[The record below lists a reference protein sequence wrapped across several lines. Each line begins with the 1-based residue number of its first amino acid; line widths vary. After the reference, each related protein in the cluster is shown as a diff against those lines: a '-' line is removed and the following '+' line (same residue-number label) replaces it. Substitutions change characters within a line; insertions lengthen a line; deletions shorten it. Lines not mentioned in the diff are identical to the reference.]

1 MSNRGSGTTAWFCA
15 CAIAVTAWALVAASP
30 SSVASGASRGEHWV
44 STWATA
50 QQLTPIVNPTWVK
63 PPPKAD
69 VHSPILPAPE
79 HLKDETVRMIVRTT
93 VGGAQVRLQL
103 SNALGYAPIIIG
115 STHIAVQDRGS
126 SIVAGTDRAVTFG
139 GQGRVKI
146 PPGAVMVSDPVDLP
160 IRPLMRLAISLYV
173 PGPVAQLTTH
183 QLGLHTTYVSPGD
196 ASASQSLPGAR
207 ENSSYFWL
215 TGVDV
220 KSGGSAQTIV
230 AFGDSI
236 TDGYATTPNADRAWP
251 SRLFERTRE
260 SPLGTGWSIVNLGI
274 SGNRVLHDGT
284 GTNALARFDRDV
296 LSRPGVRWIIFL
308 EGINDISF
316 PAIPGA
322 PEEDRITA
330 EDLIAGYRAFIENA
344 HLHGIRIM
352 GGTLLPWEGVWTFTS
367 KGEAIRQQVNE
378 WIRTGGAFDRVVDF
392 DAVTRDPAHPTR
404 LKPEYDSGD
413 HVHPNDAGN
422 HAMADAID
430 LSVFN
435 R

>member
-1 MSNRGSGTTAWFCA
+1 
-15 CAIAVTAWALVAASP
+15 
-30 SSVASGASRGEHWV
+30 
-44 STWATA
+44 
-50 QQLTPIVNPTWVK
+50 
-63 PPPKAD
+63 
-69 VHSPILPAPE
+69 
-79 HLKDETVRMIVRTT
+79 
-93 VGGAQVRLQL
+93 
-103 SNALGYAPIIIG
+103 
-115 STHIAVQDRGS
+115 
-126 SIVAGTDRAVTFG
+126 
-139 GQGRVKI
+139 
-146 PPGAVMVSDPVDLP
+146 MVSDPVDLP

-260 SPLGTGWSIVNLGI
+260 SPLGTRWSIVNLGI

-435 R
+435 Q

>member
-1 MSNRGSGTTAWFCA
+1 MSGSIAWFFA
-15 CAIAVTAWALVAASP
+15 RAVAVTAWALVAASP

-69 VHSPILPAPE
+69 AHSPILPAPE
-79 HLKDETVRMIVRTT
+79 HLEDETVRMIVRTT
-93 VGGAQVRLQL
+93 VGGAQARLQL
-103 SNALGYAPIIIG
+103 SNALGYAPITIG
-115 STHIAVQDRGS
+115 STHMAVQDRGS
-126 SIVAGTDRAVTFG
+126 SIVASTDRAVTFG
-139 GQGRVKI
+139 GQGRVTI
-146 PPGAVMVSDPVDLP
+146 PPGAVIVSDPVDVP
-160 IRPLMRLAISLYV
+160 VRPLMRLAISLYI
-173 PGPVAQLTTH
+173 PGPVAQLTIH
-183 QLGLHTTYVSPGD
+183 QLGLHTTYVSGGD
-196 ASASQSLPGAR
+196 ASASQALPGAR
-207 ENSSYFWL
+207 ENNSYFWL

-236 TDGYATTPNADRAWP
+236 TDGYATTPNADHAWP
-251 SRLFERTRE
+251 SRLFERIRAGPHG
-260 SPLGTGWSIVNLGI
+260 SQWAIVNLGI

-322 PEEDRITA
+322 PAEDRITA
-330 EDLIAGYRAFIENA
+330 ADLIAGYRAFIENA

-352 GGTLLPWEGVWTFTS
+352 GGTLLPWEGVWTFTAQ
-367 KGEAIRQQVNE
+367 GEAIRQQVNE

-404 LKPEYDSGD
+404 LKPAYDSGD

-422 HAMADAID
+422 QAMADAID
-430 LSVFN
+430 LSAFN
-435 R
+435 Q